1 MPLTGFDID
10 FGEQIPIDPQ
20 YVVLTASENSSTRL
34 GMVFPF
40 EDQDIKDNVYT
51 RSYFDGKISFNFS
64 TADTDVTNSSN
75 AHFNCFITPIDILQS
90 ETVSTGDVEFQW
102 DTFDINNTVNSLVA
116 SNLDGCIDTPVRI
129 YDSYNTTEQGAD
141 MGTFNHATVLD
152 ELMELEEWHEVNNFN
167 SMVLLAQITK
177 DESLD
182 FAQAK
187 CFVNLHDIS
196 MVHYV
201 SFSAALDD
209 PMYVN
214 AFGRVNNPED
224 IIEVPQI
231 DTNVVFN
238 YYKYTGNIY
247 TQDGSDLIERPCDV
261 LYHLIEKEFLLDNI
275 MNDINLNL
283 ARDYNVVDKLAFS
296 VHKEI
301 KAKDLITEISKSSN
315 IFPVFKANSEF
326 SLNVIAKHYNGTEV
340 VETIKERDVLKFQIS
355 RTSTNR
361 INTIV
366 NVKYKYDYQLDEYK
380 EETGYVDGYD
390 MFGNADS
397 WLREGLGGY
406 SYGYL
411 GLEREDRVL
420 EFESKYI
427 RDEASAIQLRD
438 FIYMYHCNQHNILK
452 LELPL
457 RYLHLEAGDVV
468 NFDKL
473 IHNMKA
479 YGEDYTRDDVIRNGQ
494 KIYPYFMITRIQR
507 KMNKI
512 VVEVT
517 QLHDLRPDF
526 QAYVGSVTR
535 SRGVKNGI
543 QEVFEYSEDDINEL
557 SEFLLG
563 GKRYYTR
570 GQKRVSDMNGNGYIT
585 TTDLFDL
592 THLYTEVDTVLG
604 DSNYDGVVNVVDI
617 VYLVNNI
624 LQNSEQQG
632 IMEQYILDLT
642 QDEIVNVVDIVALVN
657 TILEE
662 GY

>member
-20 YVVLTASENSSTRL
+20 YVVLTASETSSTRL

-64 TADTDVTNSSN
+64 TADLDVTNSAN
-75 AHFNCFITPIDILQS
+75 ASFSCFITPIDILQS

-102 DTFDINNTVNSLVA
+102 DTFDINNTANSLVA
-116 SNLDGCIDTPVRI
+116 STLDGCIDTPVRI

-141 MGTFNHATVLD
+141 MGTFNHATALD

-167 SMVLLAQITK
+167 SMVLLAQIRK

-224 IIEVPQI
+224 IIEVPQV

-261 LYHLIEKEFLLDNI
+261 LYHLIEKEFLLDNV

-283 ARDYNVVDKLAFS
+283 ARDYNIVDKLAFS

-315 IFPVFKANSEF
+315 IFPIFKANSEF

-340 VETIKERDVLKFQIS
+340 VETIQERDVLK
-355 RTSTNR
+355 
-361 INTIV
+361 
-366 NVKYKYDYQLDEYK
+366 LD
-380 EETGYVDGYD
+380 
-390 MFGNADS
+390 
-397 WLREGLGGY
+397 
-406 SYGYL
+406 
-411 GLEREDRVL
+411 
-420 EFESKYI
+420 
-427 RDEASAIQLRD
+427 Q
-438 FIYMYHCNQHNILK
+438 
-452 LELPL
+452 
-457 RYLHLEAGDVV
+457 
-468 NFDKL
+468 
-473 IHNMKA
+473 
-479 YGEDYTRDDVIRNGQ
+479 
-494 KIYPYFMITRIQR
+494 FM
-507 KMNKI
+507 
-512 VVEVT
+512 V
-517 QLHDLRPDF
+517 
-526 QAYVGSVTR
+526 
-535 SRGVKNGI
+535 
-543 QEVFEYSEDDINEL
+543 
-557 SEFLLG
+557 
-563 GKRYYTR
+563 
-570 GQKRVSDMNGNGYIT
+570 
-585 TTDLFDL
+585 
-592 THLYTEVDTVLG
+592 
-604 DSNYDGVVNVVDI
+604 
-617 VYLVNNI
+617 
-624 LQNSEQQG
+624 
-632 IMEQYILDLT
+632 
-642 QDEIVNVVDIVALVN
+642 
-657 TILEE
+657 
-662 GY
+662 